1 MVSPVVHS
9 EEDNSELQGFCSEKG
24 RQSWRLRLQMLFS
37 SPCQV
42 CPGDRL
48 PKYLGHLHLPHMGV
62 ERSDLPV
69 GEHTLLELRLCMGTK
84 MFLNL
89 RCSGVARAWYQA
101 GEPIQI
107 HKKCSAR
114 CERQREKLCIR
125 SFRGNICRKHYVNI
139 SSWYEMCSLWQ
150 CLCHPFIHFRAF
162 TKTKNNW
169 QEFLQI

>member
-101 GEPIQI
+101 GEPIQMGSQPQKMLSQMWKAKRKTL
-107 HKKCSAR
+107 HQVVKRKYLQETL
-114 CERQREKLCIR
+114 CEYLFMVWNVFTLAVFVPPFY
-125 SFRGNICRKHYVNI
+125 SF
-139 SSWYEMCSLWQ
+139 
-150 CLCHPFIHFRAF
+150 
-162 TKTKNNW
+162 
-169 QEFLQI
+169 